1 MLILF
6 LLSHEL
12 TGQAANEPV
21 HELALVQLLVTLL
34 LSLYHLGVAQL
45 LFVLVLSDLFLDYF
59 DIKVEFLPVFLIE

>member
-12 TGQAANEPV
+12 TGQTTDETI
-21 HELALVQLLVTLL
+21 HELALIQLLVTLL

>member
-12 TGQAANEPV
+12 TGQTAYETV